1 MMANWGVSIRKGI
14 SSIRGSVFD
23 LIFPRKCHGCEKA
36 YLGEDEH
43 FWCSSCRTRIEW
55 IRSPLCTLCGKPY
68 PKNPSG
74 SDHYCGECLTSTFHF
89 DRARSAAVHSGIVRD
104 CIHALK
110 FGGRLHHV
118 PSLVQLLHE
127 SMEREMEVYEGMIL
141 PVPLHT
147 RRLRQR
153 GFNQAALLA
162 RELGR
167 RLGRVVRFDVL
178 VRKQWTEPQTRL
190 NREERLENVKNAFQV
205 VSPGVIKG
213 GRILLVDVLD
223 QKEQH
228 RQEESLMARNPFERA
243 QLLPKLGVDLLI
255 CGMIS
260 QTQQTA
266 LASAGI
272 RIIPHICGC
281 MEEVIAALLN
291 GRIENGAQLMPGC
304 SSRKRLRNRMV
315 KLNRKED
322 C

>member
-118 PSLVQLLHE
+118 PSLVQLLQPGCASGPRIGQTPWACCAIRRARPKAVDRTPNATE
-127 SMEREMEVYEGMIL
+127 S
-141 PVPLHT
+141 
-147 RRLRQR
+147 RRAAGKCQKCFSGGFTGSHQR
-153 GFNQAALLA
+153 GQDSA
-162 RELGR
+162 
-167 RLGRVVRFDVL
+167 
-178 VRKQWTEPQTRL
+178 
-190 NREERLENVKNAFQV
+190 
-205 VSPGVIKG
+205 
-213 GRILLVDVLD
+213 
-223 QKEQH
+223 
-228 RQEESLMARNPFERA
+228 
-243 QLLPKLGVDLLI
+243 
-255 CGMIS
+255 CG
-260 QTQQTA
+260 
-266 LASAGI
+266 
-272 RIIPHICGC
+272 
-281 MEEVIAALLN
+281 
-291 GRIENGAQLMPGC
+291 
-304 SSRKRLRNRMV
+304 
-315 KLNRKED
+315 
-322 C
+322 

>member
-213 GRILLVDVLD
+213 GRILLVDDVFTTGTTLS
-223 QKEQH
+223 EC
-228 RQEESLMARNPFERA
+228 ARELKQSGA
-243 QLLPKLGVDLLI
+243 AEV
-255 CGMIS
+255 
-260 QTQQTA
+260 TA
-266 LASAGI
+266 LTITRSVPELNLLRDDPAASGVKERCA
-272 RIIPHICGC
+272 P
-281 MEEVIAALLN
+281 
-291 GRIENGAQLMPGC
+291 
-304 SSRKRLRNRMV
+304 RLDR
-315 KLNRKED
+315 
-322 C
+322 